1 MKQEKYT
8 REALLKS
15 KRFSC
20 YQRDFLGVI
29 LSKPEYTL
37 AEATKVVKAFFN
49 GQVTKE

>member
-1 MKQEKYT
+1 MKQKKYT

-15 KRFSC
+15 KRFSS

-29 LSKPEYTL
+29 LSKPEYAL

-49 GQVTKE
+49 AKESD

>member
-1 MKQEKYT
+1 MQQKKYT

-15 KRFSC
+15 KRFSS

-49 GQVTKE
+49 AKESD